1 MRAETRKE
9 PVKIRR
15 SLLAGLFLCS
25 LAFVYACA
33 HQQANLAW
41 PVRDIVSVPGARI
54 ELMGAN
60 EEVFG
65 TVSKVT
71 MQKFL
76 LAHFRISRAAGIQA
90 ELLIIAGGEPNA
102 FASEVNGRPTI
113 AVNLA
118 MLQMIDEDVDQFA
131 FLIGHE
137 AAHLAKNHGAQS
149 RTRSGTLRALSSG
162 VGLGLG
168 AAGVP
173 AGGAIAGLAADLID
187 TAYNREEETEADA
200 FGVGYVVAADYD
212 PRGAILL
219 HEKLLEV
226 AKGPLIPFLASHP
239 SGQDRIDNIK
249 RLIAATESHPPV
261 TGAALNPPSP

>member
-1 MRAETRKE
+1 MRVETRKE
-9 PVKIRR
+9 PVRIPHA
-15 SLLAGLFLCS
+15 LVAGLFLCLLS
-25 LAFVYACA
+25 FVSACA
-33 HQQANLAW
+33 HQQADLAW
-41 PVRDIVSVPGARI
+41 PVRDIVSVPAARI

-60 EEVFG
+60 EKVFG
-65 TVSKVT
+65 TVNKVT

-90 ELLIIAGGEPNA
+90 DLLIIAGAEPNA
-102 FASEVNGRPTI
+102 FAAEVNGRPTI

-118 MLQMIDEDVDQFA
+118 MLQLIDEDVDQFA

-137 AAHLAKNHGAQS
+137 AAHLARNHGAQS
-149 RTRSGTLRALSSG
+149 RTRSGTLRAVSSA

-200 FGVGYVVAADYD
+200 FGVGYVMATGYD
-212 PRGAILL
+212 PQRAILL

-239 SGQDRIDNIK
+239 SGQDRIGNIK
-249 RLIAATESHPPV
+249 RVIAATKPK
-261 TGAALNPPSP
+261 SPATDSGG